1 MMWNYR
7 VVRKK
12 TVLKGS
18 ESKKERTHFTYT
30 VHEAYYDN
38 NGKVGSITQ
47 DPIYPFGETIEELR
61 HSWLMMAE
69 AFGQPLLDYD
79 DIPESGYE
87 RNEDPVGIILDER
100 IKKLDAGEAELI
112 PWEDVKR
119 KLEEKFGPFDEKK
132 YYKETERK
140 RKEKEKI
147 HNDSFVGV
155 PALEALVKKLYQDY
169 KELHKQ

>member
-12 TVLKGS
+12 EL
-18 ESKKERTHFTYT
+18 THFTYA

-47 DPIYPFGETIEELR
+47 KAINPFGETIEELR

-69 AFGQPLLDYD
+69 AFGKPILNYD
-79 DIPESGYE
+79 DIPEPGYN
-87 RNEDPVGIILDER
+87 RKEDPDALILD
-100 IKKLDAGEAELI
+100 
-112 PWEDVKR
+112 
-119 KLEEKFGPFDEKK
+119 EKFGPFNEEE

-155 PALEALVKKLYQDY
+155 PTLEALVKKLSQDY
-169 KELHKQ
+169 KELRKR

>member
-12 TVLKGS
+12 EL
-18 ESKKERTHFTYT
+18 THFTYA

-47 DPIYPFGETIEELR
+47 KAINPFGETIEELR

-69 AFGQPLLDYD
+69 AFGKPILDYD
-79 DIPESGYE
+79 DIPEPGYN
-87 RNEDPVGIILDER
+87 RKEDPDALILDER
-100 IKKLDAGEAELI
+100 IKKLDAGETELI
-112 PWEDVKR
+112 PWEDIKR
-119 KLEEKFGPFDEKK
+119 DLEEKFGPFNEEE

-155 PALEALVKKLYQDY
+155 PTLEALVKKLSQDY
-169 KELHKQ
+169 KELRKR

>member
-1 MMWNYR
+1 MWNYR

-12 TVLKGS
+12 EL
-18 ESKKERTHFTYT
+18 THFTYA

-47 DPIYPFGETIEELR
+47 KAINPFGETIEELR
-61 HSWLMMAE
+61 HSWLMMTE
-69 AFGQPLLDYD
+69 AFGKPILNYD
-79 DIPESGYE
+79 DIPEPGYN
-87 RNEDPVGIILDER
+87 RKEDPDALILD
-100 IKKLDAGEAELI
+100 
-112 PWEDVKR
+112 
-119 KLEEKFGPFDEKK
+119 EKFGPFNEEE

-155 PALEALVKKLYQDY
+155 PTLEALVKKLSQDY
-169 KELHKQ
+169 KELRKR